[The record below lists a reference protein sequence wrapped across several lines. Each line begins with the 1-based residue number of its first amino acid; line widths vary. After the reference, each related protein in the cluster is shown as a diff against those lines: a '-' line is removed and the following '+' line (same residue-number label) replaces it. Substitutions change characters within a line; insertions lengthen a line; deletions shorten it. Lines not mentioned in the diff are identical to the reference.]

1 MRWKLPTKISFNF
14 ILKKLVMQ
22 KKVLK
27 VNPKDNVIVALL
39 DLPAGES
46 VHLDGTEYTLVK
58 DIKAKHKF
66 AAVDFEDGDHIIMYG
81 VIVGKANRSI
91 RKGEVITT
99 ENVKHQ
105 SAKVVGKTDTLGWNP
120 PNVDKW
126 KDRTFMGYHREDGQ
140 VGTENVWLFFP
151 LVFCENKNIETL
163 KDIFEKELLHDKASK
178 HQLLLRSLLQ
188 GGTDSNVAVEEEEQD
203 TRIFKNIDVR
213 FITHQGGCGGI
224 RQDAE
229 ALGRLFAGYVNNPN
243 VAGATVLSLG
253 CQNLQVQIFM
263 DALHALAPDNK
274 KPIVVYEQQK
284 SGTIDAML
292 TGVIKDSF
300 EGIKQANNIE
310 RKPASITKLNIG
322 LECGGSDGFSGISA
336 NPVLGEVSDI
346 MAAVG
351 GTTMLAEFPEL
362 CGVEQEL
369 VNRCINDEDG
379 MKFLKLM
386 KDFEASVVAAGS
398 GFDMNPSPG
407 NIKDGLITDAMK
419 SAGASKKGGSAPIV
433 EVLDFT
439 EYATKPGLNLLC
451 TPGND
456 AECTTALVGS
466 GATVVLFTTGLGTPM
481 GNPIAPVVKISSNTV
496 LAEKMSDIIDFNA
509 GTVISGEKTIPEAAD
524 ELLEHIIKV
533 ASGEEKTKA
542 DLLNQNDFIPW
553 RRGVSL

>member
-1 MRWKLPTKISFNF
+1 
-14 ILKKLVMQ
+14 MQ

-46 VHLDGTEYTLVK
+46 VHLDGADYTVVK

-81 VIVGKANRSI
+81 VIVGKANQAI
-91 RKGEVITT
+91 KKGEVITT

-105 SAKVVGKTDTLGWNP
+105 SAKVEGKTETLGWTP

-178 HQLLLRSLLQ
+178 HQLLLRSLLN
-188 GGTDSNVAVEEEEQD
+188 GGATDVVEEEKEED

-263 DALHALAPDNK
+263 DALHALAPNNK

-284 SGTIDAML
+284 SGTIDEML
-292 TGVIKDSF
+292 TGVIKDSY

-310 RKPASITKLNIG
+310 RKPAPITKLNIG

-379 MKFLKLM
+379 VKFLQLM
-386 KDFEASVVAAGS
+386 KDFEKSVVAAGS

-419 SAGASKKGGSAPIV
+419 SAGAAKKGGAAPIV

-481 GNPIAPVVKISSNTV
+481 GNPISPVVKISSNTV
-496 LAEKMSDIIDFNA
+496 LSEKMSDIIDFNA
-509 GTVISGEKTIPEAAD
+509 GTVISGDKTIPEAAD
-524 ELLEHIIKV
+524 ELLEYIIKV
-533 ASGEEKTKA
+533 ASGEVKTKA

>member
-1 MRWKLPTKISFNF
+1 
-14 ILKKLVMQ
+14 MQ

-39 DLPAGES
+39 DLSAGES
-46 VHLDGTEYTLVK
+46 VHLDGAEYTVAK

-66 AAVDFEDGDHIIMYG
+66 AAVDFQEGDQIIMYG
-81 VIVGKANRSI
+81 VIVGKANQHI
-91 RKGEVITT
+91 EKGEVITT

-105 SAKVVGKTDTLGWNP
+105 SAKVEGKTETLGWIP
-120 PNVDKW
+120 PNVDRW

-140 VGTENVWLFFP
+140 VGTENIWLFFP

-163 KDIFEKELLHDKASK
+163 KDIFEKELLHEKASK
-178 HQLLLRSLLQ
+178 HQLLLRSLLN
-188 GGTDSNVAVEEEEQD
+188 GGETSDTAVEEKED
-203 TRIFKNIDVR
+203 TRVFKNIDVR

-263 DALHALAPDNK
+263 DALHALAPDSK

-284 SGTIDAML
+284 SGTIDEML
-292 TGVIKDSF
+292 TGVIKDSY

-310 RKPASITKLNIG
+310 RKPAPITKLNIG

-379 MKFLKLM
+379 VKFLQLM
-386 KDFEASVVAAGS
+386 KDFEKSVVAAGS

-419 SAGASKKGGSAPIV
+419 SAGAAKKGGSAPIV

-481 GNPIAPVVKISSNTV
+481 GNPIAPVIKISSNTI

-509 GTVISGEKTIPEAAD
+509 GTVISGDKTIPEAAD
-524 ELLEHIIKV
+524 ELLEYIIKV
-533 ASGEEKTKA
+533 ASGEVKTKA

>member
-1 MRWKLPTKISFNF
+1 
-14 ILKKLVMQ
+14 MQ

-46 VHLDGTEYTLVK
+46 VHLDGTEYTILK

-66 AAVDFEDGDHIIMYG
+66 AATDFENGDHILMYG
-81 VIVGKANRSI
+81 VIVGKANQSI
-91 RKGEVITT
+91 KKGEVITT

-105 SAKVVGKTDTLGWNP
+105 SAKVEGKTETLGWTP

-140 VGTENVWLFFP
+140 VGTENIWLFFP

-178 HQLLLRSLLQ
+178 HQLLLRSLLNGRQ
-188 GGTDSNVAVEEEEQD
+188 DSEVATEDHNED

-263 DALHALAPDNK
+263 DALHALAPNNK

-292 TGVIKDSF
+292 TGVIKDSY
-300 EGIKQANNIE
+300 EGIKKANEIE
-310 RKPASITKLNIG
+310 RKPAPITKLNIG

-346 MAAVG
+346 IAAVG

-369 VNRCINDEDG
+369 VNRCINDQDG
-379 MKFLKLM
+379 VKFLKLM

-509 GTVISGEKTIPEAAD
+509 GTVISGDKTIPEAAD

>member
-1 MRWKLPTKISFNF
+1 MHKNI
-14 ILKKLVMQ
+14 
-22 KKVLK
+22 LK
-27 VNPKDNVIVALL
+27 VNPKDNVIVALV
-39 DLPAGES
+39 DLAAGTS
-46 VHLDGTEYTLVK
+46 VHLDGADYTVLRET
-58 DIKAKHKF
+58 KAKHKF
-66 AAVDFEDGDHIIMYG
+66 AAEDFHEGDQIIMYG
-81 VIVGKANRSI
+81 VIVGKANRFI
-91 RKGEVITT
+91 GKGEVITT

-105 SAKVVGKTDTLGWNP
+105 SAKVEGKTGTLGWTP
-120 PNVDKW
+120 PDITKW
-126 KDRTFMGYHREDGQ
+126 QDRTFMGYHREDGQ

-163 KDIFEKELLHDKASK
+163 KNIFEKELLYDKAGK
-178 HQLLLRSLLQ
+178 HQLLLRSLLN
-188 GGTDSNVAVEEEEQD
+188 GGSGTDLAMEEDEKD
-203 TRIFKNIDVR
+203 TRIFKNIEVR

-253 CQNLQVQIFM
+253 CQNLQVQLFM
-263 DALHALAPDNK
+263 DALNDLAPNNK

-284 SGTIDAML
+284 SGTIDKML
-292 TGVIKDSF
+292 TGVIKDSY
-300 EGIKQANNIE
+300 EGIKKANETE

-346 MAAVG
+346 MAAIG
-351 GTTMLAEFPEL
+351 GITMLAEFPEL

-369 VNRCINDEDG
+369 VNRCVHEEDG
-379 MKFLKLM
+379 VKFLKLM
-386 KDFEASVVAAGS
+386 KDFENSVVAAGS

-433 EVLDFT
+433 DVLDFT
-439 EYATKPGLNLLC
+439 EYASKPGLHLLC

-481 GNPIAPVVKISSNTV
+481 GNPIAPVVKISSNTT
-496 LAEKMSDIIDFNA
+496 LAEKMPDIIDFNA
-509 GTVISGEKTIPEAAD
+509 GTIISGEKTIPETAE
-524 ELLEHIIKV
+524 ELLEFIIRI
-533 ASGEEKTKA
+533 ASGEVKTKA
-542 DLLNQNDFIPW
+542 GLLKQHDFIPW

>member
-1 MRWKLPTKISFNF
+1 
-14 ILKKLVMQ
+14 MQ

-46 VHLDGTEYTLVK
+46 VHLDGAAYTVVK

-81 VIVGKANRSI
+81 VIVGKANQSI
-91 RKGEVITT
+91 KKGEVITT

-105 SAKVVGKTDTLGWNP
+105 SAKVEGKTETLGWIP
-120 PNVDKW
+120 PNVDQW
-126 KDRTFMGYHREDGQ
+126 KSRTFMGYHREDGQ

-163 KDIFEKELLHDKASK
+163 KDIFEKELLHEKASK
-178 HQLLLRSLLQ
+178 HQLLLRSLLN
-188 GGTDSNVAVEEEEQD
+188 GAETSDIAVEDEED

-263 DALHALAPDNK
+263 DALYALAPDNK

-284 SGTIDAML
+284 SGTIDEML
-292 TGVIKDSF
+292 TGVIKDSY
-300 EGIKQANNIE
+300 EGIKKANEIE
-310 RKPASITKLNIG
+310 RKPAPITKLNIG

-336 NPVLGEVSDI
+336 NPVLGQVSDI

-369 VNRCINDEDG
+369 VNRCINEEDG
-379 MKFLKLM
+379 VKFLQLM
-386 KDFEASVVAAGS
+386 KDFERSVVAAGS

-419 SAGASKKGGSAPIV
+419 SAGAAKKGGAAPIV

-481 GNPIAPVVKISSNTV
+481 GNPIAPVVKISSNTA
-496 LAEKMSDIIDFNA
+496 LAEKMPDIIDFNA
-509 GTVISGEKTIPEAAD
+509 GTVISGDKTIPEAAD
-524 ELLEHIIKV
+524 ELLEYIIKV
-533 ASGEEKTKA
+533 ASGEVKTKA

>member
-1 MRWKLPTKISFNF
+1 
-14 ILKKLVMQ
+14 MQ

-27 VNPKDNVIVALL
+27 VNPKDNVVVALM

-46 VHLDGTEYTLVK
+46 VHLDGTDYTVVK

-91 RKGEVITT
+91 KKGEVVTT

-105 SAKVVGKTDTLGWNP
+105 SAKVEGKTETLGWDP

-126 KDRTFMGYHREDGQ
+126 KDRTFNGYHREDGQ

-178 HQLLLRSLLQ
+178 HQLLLRSLLN
-188 GGTDSNVAVEEEEQD
+188 GGTTDIVEEEKEED

-263 DALHALAPDNK
+263 DALHALAPNNK

-284 SGTIDAML
+284 SGTIDEML
-292 TGVIKDSF
+292 TGVIKDSY

-379 MKFLKLM
+379 VKFLKLM
-386 KDFEASVVAAGS
+386 KNFEASVVAAGS

-419 SAGASKKGGSAPIV
+419 SAGAAKKGGAAPIV

-481 GNPIAPVVKISSNTV
+481 GNPISPVVKISSNTV

-509 GTVISGEKTIPEAAD
+509 GTVISGDKTIPEAAD
-524 ELLEHIIKV
+524 ELLEYIISV
-533 ASGEEKTKA
+533 ASGDVKTKA
-542 DLLNQNDFIPW
+542 DQLNQNDFIPW

>member
-1 MRWKLPTKISFNF
+1 M
-14 ILKKLVMQ
+14 MQ

-46 VHLDGTEYTLVK
+46 VHLDGTDYTVLK

-66 AAVDFEDGDHIIMYG
+66 AAVDFEDGDHIMMYG
-81 VIVGKANRSI
+81 VIVGKANQSI
-91 RKGEVITT
+91 KRGEVITT

-105 SAKVVGKTDTLGWNP
+105 SAKVVGKTGTLGWTP
-120 PNVDKW
+120 PNVDRW

-140 VGTENVWLFFP
+140 VGTENIWLFFP

-178 HQLLLRSLLQ
+178 HQLLLRSLLN
-188 GGTDSNVAVEEEEQD
+188 GGTTPDVAVEEEEPD
-203 TRIFKNIDVR
+203 TRVFKNIDVR

-253 CQNLQVQIFM
+253 CQNLQVQVFM
-263 DALHALAPDNK
+263 DALHTLAPNNK

-284 SGTIDAML
+284 SGTIDEML
-292 TGVIKDSF
+292 TGVIKDSY
-300 EGIKQANNIE
+300 EGIKKANETE
-310 RKPASITKLNIG
+310 RKPAPITRLNIG

-346 MAAVG
+346 IAAVG

-379 MKFLKLM
+379 VKFLKLM
-386 KDFEASVVAAGS
+386 KDFEESVVAAGS

-481 GNPIAPVVKISSNTV
+481 GNPISPVVKISSNTV

-524 ELLEHIIKV
+524 ELLEFIIQV
-533 ASGEEKTKA
+533 ASGEVKTKA
-542 DLLNQNDFIPW
+542 DQLNQNDFIPW

>member
-1 MRWKLPTKISFNF
+1 
-14 ILKKLVMQ
+14 MQ

-27 VNPKDNVIVALL
+27 VNPKDNVIVALM

-46 VHLDGTEYTLVK
+46 VHLDGTDYTILK

-66 AAVDFEDGDHIIMYG
+66 AAVDFEDGDHILMYG
-81 VIVGKANRSI
+81 VIVGKANQSI
-91 RKGEVITT
+91 KKGEVITT

-105 SAKVVGKTDTLGWNP
+105 SAKVVGKTETLGWNP

-126 KDRTFMGYHREDGQ
+126 KDRTFNGYHREDGQ

-163 KDIFEKELLHDKASK
+163 KDIFEKELLHDKTSK
-178 HQLLLRSLLQ
+178 HQLLLRSLLN
-188 GGTDSNVAVEEEEQD
+188 GGATDVVEEEKEED

-263 DALHALAPDNK
+263 DALHALAPNNK

-284 SGTIDAML
+284 SGTIDEML
-292 TGVIKDSF
+292 TGVIKDSY
-300 EGIKQANNIE
+300 EGIKKANEIE

-379 MKFLKLM
+379 VKFLKLM

-419 SAGASKKGGSAPIV
+419 SAGAAKKGGAAPIV

-481 GNPIAPVVKISSNTV
+481 GNPISPVVKISSNTV
-496 LAEKMSDIIDFNA
+496 LSEKMSDIIDFNA
-509 GTVISGEKTIPEAAD
+509 GTVISGDKTIPEAAD
-524 ELLEHIIKV
+524 ELLELIINV
-533 ASGEEKTKA
+533 ASGEVKTKA
-542 DLLNQNDFIPW
+542 DVLNQNDFIPW

>member
-1 MRWKLPTKISFNF
+1 
-14 ILKKLVMQ
+14 MQ

-46 VHLDGTEYTLVK
+46 VHLDGADYTILK

-66 AAVDFEDGDHIIMYG
+66 AGVDFEDGDHIIMYG
-81 VIVGKANRSI
+81 VIVGKANQSI
-91 RKGEVITT
+91 KKGEVITT

-105 SAKVVGKTDTLGWNP
+105 SAKVEGKTATLGWTP
-120 PNVDKW
+120 PNVEKW
-126 KDRTFMGYHREDGQ
+126 KDRNFMGYHREDGQ

-178 HQLLLRSLLQ
+178 HQLLLRSLLN
-188 GGTDSNVAVEEEEQD
+188 GGSESDVAVEEEKPD
-203 TRIFKNIDVR
+203 TRVFKNIDVR

-263 DALHALAPDNK
+263 DALHALAPNNK

-284 SGTIDAML
+284 SGTIDEML
-292 TGVIKDSF
+292 TGVIKDSY
-300 EGIKQANNIE
+300 EGIKKANDIE
-310 RKPASITKLNIG
+310 RKPAPITKLNIG

-351 GTTMLAEFPEL
+351 GKTMLAEFPEL

-379 MKFLKLM
+379 VKFLKLM
-386 KDFEASVVAAGS
+386 KDFEKSVVAAGS

-419 SAGASKKGGSAPIV
+419 SAGASKKGGAAPIV

-481 GNPIAPVVKISSNTV
+481 GNPISPVVKISSNSV
-496 LAEKMSDIIDFNA
+496 LAERMPDIIDFNA
-509 GTVISGEKTIPEAAD
+509 GTVISGEKSIPEAAD
-524 ELLEHIIKV
+524 ELLEFIIKV
-533 ASGEEKTKA
+533 ASGEVKTKA
-542 DLLNQNDFIPW
+542 DQLNQNDFIPW

>member
-1 MRWKLPTKISFNF
+1 
-14 ILKKLVMQ
+14 MQ

-27 VNPKDNVIVALL
+27 VNPKDNVIVALI
-39 DLPAGES
+39 DLKENES
-46 VHLDGTEYTLVK
+46 IQFEDSVYTILK
-58 DIKAKHKF
+58 DTKAKHKF
-66 AAVDFEDGDHIIMYG
+66 AAIDLEEGEHIIMYG
-81 VIVGKANRSI
+81 VIVGKAHQFI
-91 RKGEVITT
+91 KKGEVITT

-105 SAKVVGKTDTLGWNP
+105 SAKVEGKTEELIWSP
-120 PNVDKW
+120 PHVEKW

-163 KDIFEKELLHDKASK
+163 KDIFEKELLHEKPSK
-178 HQLLLRSLLQ
+178 HQLLLRSLLNGHAEIQ
-188 GGTDSNVAVEEEEQD
+188 TESDIENQD
-203 TRIFKNIDVR
+203 TRIFKNIDVK

-263 DALHALAPDNK
+263 EALQSLAPNNK

-284 SGTIDAML
+284 SGTIDEML
-292 TGVIKDSF
+292 TGVIKDSY
-300 EGIKQANNIE
+300 EGIKIANEIE
-310 RKPASITKLNIG
+310 RKPAPISKLNIG

-346 MAAVG
+346 MIAIG

-369 VNRCINDEDG
+369 VNRCIHDEDG
-379 MKFLKLM
+379 VKFLKLM
-386 KDFEASVVAAGS
+386 KDFEHSVVAAGS

-439 EYATKPGLNLLC
+439 EYASKSGLNLLC

-466 GATVVLFTTGLGTPM
+466 GATIVLFTTGLGTPM
-481 GNPIAPVVKISSNTV
+481 GNPISPVIKISSNTI

-509 GTVISGEKTIPEAAD
+509 GTIISGEQTISEAAE
-524 ELLEHIIKV
+524 ELLEYIIKV
-533 ASGEEKTKA
+533 ASGDIKTKA
-542 DLLNQNDFIPW
+542 NLLNQNDFIPW

>member
-1 MRWKLPTKISFNF
+1 
-14 ILKKLVMQ
+14 MQ

-27 VNPKDNVIVALL
+27 VNPKDNVVVALM

-46 VHLDGTEYTLVK
+46 VHLDGTDYTVVK

-66 AAVDFEDGDHIIMYG
+66 AAVDFEDGDYIIMYG

-91 RKGEVITT
+91 KKGEVVTT

-105 SAKVVGKTDTLGWNP
+105 SAKVEGKTETLGWDP

-126 KDRTFMGYHREDGQ
+126 KDRTFNGYHREDGQ

-178 HQLLLRSLLQ
+178 HQLLLRSLLN
-188 GGTDSNVAVEEEEQD
+188 GGTTDIVEEEKEED
-203 TRIFKNIDVR
+203 TRVFKNIDVR

-263 DALHALAPDNK
+263 DALKALAPNNK
-274 KPIVVYEQQK
+274 KTIVVYEQQK
-284 SGTIDAML
+284 SGTIDEML
-292 TGVIKDSF
+292 TGVIKDSY
-300 EGIKQANNIE
+300 EGIKQANNIV

-379 MKFLKLM
+379 VKFLKLM

-419 SAGASKKGGSAPIV
+419 SAGAAKKGGAAPIV

-481 GNPIAPVVKISSNTV
+481 GNPITPVVKISSNTV

-509 GTVISGEKTIPEAAD
+509 GTVISGDKTIPEAAD
-524 ELLEHIIKV
+524 ELLELIINV
-533 ASGEEKTKA
+533 ASGEVKTKA
-542 DLLNQNDFIPW
+542 DVLNQNDFIPW

>member
-1 MRWKLPTKISFNF
+1 
-14 ILKKLVMQ
+14 MQ
-22 KKVLK
+22 KKILK

-39 DLPAGES
+39 DLSAGES
-46 VHLDGTEYTLVK
+46 VHLDGAEYTLAK

-66 AAVDFEDGDHIIMYG
+66 AAVDFQKGDQIIMYG
-81 VIVGKANRSI
+81 VIVGKANQFI
-91 RKGEVITT
+91 KKGEVITT

-105 SAKVVGKTDTLGWNP
+105 SAKVEGKTETLGWIP
-120 PNVDKW
+120 PNVDRW

-140 VGTENVWLFFP
+140 VGTENIWLFFP

-163 KDIFEKELLHDKASK
+163 KDIFEKELLHEKASK
-178 HQLLLRSLLQ
+178 HQLLLRSLLN
-188 GGTDSNVAVEEEEQD
+188 GGEISDTAVEEKED
-203 TRIFKNIDVR
+203 TRVFKNIDVR

-263 DALHALAPDNK
+263 DALHVLAPDNK

-284 SGTIDAML
+284 SGTIDEML
-292 TGVIKDSF
+292 TGVIKDSY

-310 RKPASITKLNIG
+310 RKSASITKLNIG

-346 MAAVG
+346 VAAVG

-379 MKFLKLM
+379 VKFLQLM
-386 KDFEASVVAAGS
+386 KDFEKSVVAAGS

-419 SAGASKKGGSAPIV
+419 SAGAAKKGGSAPIV

-481 GNPIAPVVKISSNTV
+481 GNPIAPVIKISSNTI

-509 GTVISGEKTIPEAAD
+509 GTVISGDKTISEAAD
-524 ELLEHIIKV
+524 ELLEYIIKV
-533 ASGEEKTKA
+533 ASGEVKTKA

>member
-1 MRWKLPTKISFNF
+1 MIWKLRTKILFNF
-14 ILKKLVMQ
+14 ILKIMQ

-46 VHLDGTEYTLVK
+46 VHLDGTDYTILK

-66 AAVDFEDGDHIIMYG
+66 AAVDFEDGDHILMYG
-81 VIVGKANRSI
+81 VIVGKANQSI
-91 RKGEVITT
+91 KQGEVITT

-105 SAKVVGKTDTLGWNP
+105 SAKVVGKTETLGWTP

-126 KDRTFMGYHREDGQ
+126 KDRTFNGYHREDGQ

-178 HQLLLRSLLQ
+178 HQLLLRSLLN
-188 GGTDSNVAVEEEEQD
+188 GGTTDIVEEEKEED

-263 DALHALAPDNK
+263 DSLHALAPNNK

-284 SGTIDAML
+284 SGTIDEML
-292 TGVIKDSF
+292 TGVIKDSY
-300 EGIKQANNIE
+300 EGIKKANEIE

-379 MKFLKLM
+379 VKFLKLM

-419 SAGASKKGGSAPIV
+419 SAGASKKGGAAPIV

-481 GNPIAPVVKISSNTV
+481 GNPITPVVKISSNTV

-524 ELLEHIIKV
+524 ELLELIINV
-533 ASGEEKTKA
+533 ASGEVKTKA
-542 DLLNQNDFIPW
+542 DVLNQNDFIPW

>member
-1 MRWKLPTKISFNF
+1 
-14 ILKKLVMQ
+14 MQ

-39 DLPAGES
+39 DLSAGES
-46 VHLDGTEYTLVK
+46 VHLDGTDYTVVK

-81 VIVGKANRSI
+81 VIVGKANQHI
-91 RKGEVITT
+91 KKGEVITT

-105 SAKVVGKTDTLGWNP
+105 SAKVEGKTATLGWNP
-120 PNVDKW
+120 PNIDKW

-178 HQLLLRSLLQ
+178 HQLLLRSLLN
-188 GGTDSNVAVEEEEQD
+188 GGTDSDVVVEEEKPD
-203 TRIFKNIDVR
+203 TRVFKNIDVR

-263 DALHALAPDNK
+263 DSLHALAPNNK

-284 SGTIDAML
+284 SGTIDEML
-292 TGVIKDSF
+292 TGVIKDSY

-310 RKPASITKLNIG
+310 RKPSPITKLNIG

-379 MKFLKLM
+379 VKFLQLM
-386 KDFEASVVAAGS
+386 KDFEKSVVAAGS

-419 SAGASKKGGSAPIV
+419 SAGAAKKGGAAPIV

-481 GNPIAPVVKISSNTV
+481 GNPISPVVKISSNTV

-509 GTVISGEKTIPEAAD
+509 GTVISGDKTIPEAAD
-524 ELLEHIIKV
+524 ELLEYIIKV
-533 ASGEEKTKA
+533 ASGEVKAKA

>member
-1 MRWKLPTKISFNF
+1 
-14 ILKKLVMQ
+14 MQ

-39 DLPAGES
+39 DLSAGES
-46 VHLDGTEYTLVK
+46 VHLDGTEYTLAK

-66 AAVDFEDGDHIIMYG
+66 AAVDFQEGDHIIMYG
-81 VIVGKANRSI
+81 VIVGKANQHI
-91 RKGEVITT
+91 KKGEVITT

-105 SAKVVGKTDTLGWNP
+105 SAKVEGKTETLDWIP
-120 PNVDKW
+120 PNVDRW

-140 VGTENVWLFFP
+140 VGTENIWLFFP

-163 KDIFEKELLHDKASK
+163 KDIFEKELLHEKASK
-178 HQLLLRSLLQ
+178 HQLLLRSLLN
-188 GGTDSNVAVEEEEQD
+188 GGEISDTAVEEKED
-203 TRIFKNIDVR
+203 TRVFKNIDVR

-263 DALHALAPDNK
+263 DALHALAPENK

-284 SGTIDAML
+284 SGTIDEML
-292 TGVIKDSF
+292 TGVIKDSY

-310 RKPASITKLNIG
+310 RKPAPITKLNIG

-379 MKFLKLM
+379 VKFLQLM
-386 KDFEASVVAAGS
+386 KDFEKSVVAAGS

-419 SAGASKKGGSAPIV
+419 SAGAAKKGGSAPIV

-439 EYATKPGLNLLC
+439 EYVTKPGLNLLC

-481 GNPIAPVVKISSNTV
+481 GNPIAPVIKISSNTI
-496 LAEKMSDIIDFNA
+496 LADKMSDIIDFNA
-509 GTVISGEKTIPEAAD
+509 GTVISGDKTISEAAD
-524 ELLEHIIKV
+524 ELLEYIIKV
-533 ASGEEKTKA
+533 VSGEVKTKA

>member
-1 MRWKLPTKISFNF
+1 
-14 ILKKLVMQ
+14 MQ
-22 KKVLK
+22 KNILK
-27 VNPKDNVIVALL
+27 VNPKDNVIVALV
-39 DLPAGES
+39 DLAAGTS
-46 VHLDGTEYTLVK
+46 VHLDGADYTVLRET
-58 DIKAKHKF
+58 KAKHKF
-66 AAVDFEDGDHIIMYG
+66 AAEDFHEGDQIIMYG
-81 VIVGKANRSI
+81 VIVGKANRFI
-91 RKGEVITT
+91 GKGEVITT

-105 SAKVVGKTDTLGWNP
+105 SAKVEGKTGTLGWTP
-120 PNVDKW
+120 PDITKW
-126 KDRTFMGYHREDGQ
+126 QDRTFMGYHREDGQ

-163 KDIFEKELLHDKASK
+163 KNIFEKELLHDKAGK
-178 HQLLLRSLLQ
+178 HQLLLRSLLN
-188 GGTDSNVAVEEEEQD
+188 GGSGTDLAMEEEEKD
-203 TRIFKNIDVR
+203 TRIFKNIEVR

-253 CQNLQVQIFM
+253 CQNLQVQLFM
-263 DALHALAPDNK
+263 DALNDLAPNNK

-284 SGTIDAML
+284 SGTIDKML
-292 TGVIKDSF
+292 TGVIKDSY
-300 EGIKQANNIE
+300 EGIKKANETE

-346 MAAVG
+346 MAAIG
-351 GTTMLAEFPEL
+351 GITMLAEFPEL

-369 VNRCINDEDG
+369 INRCVHEEDG
-379 MKFLKLM
+379 VKFLKLM
-386 KDFEASVVAAGS
+386 KDFENSVVAAGS

-433 EVLDFT
+433 DVLDFT
-439 EYATKPGLNLLC
+439 EYASKPGLHLLC

-481 GNPIAPVVKISSNTV
+481 GNPIAPVVKISSNTT
-496 LAEKMSDIIDFNA
+496 LAEKMPDIIDFNA
-509 GTVISGEKTIPEAAD
+509 GTIISGEKTIPETAE
-524 ELLEHIIKV
+524 ELLEFIIRI
-533 ASGEEKTKA
+533 ASGEVKTKA
-542 DLLNQNDFIPW
+542 GLLKQHDFIPW

>member
-1 MRWKLPTKISFNF
+1 
-14 ILKKLVMQ
+14 MQ

-27 VNPKDNVIVALL
+27 VNPKDNVIVALM

-46 VHLDGTEYTLVK
+46 VHLDGTDYTVVK

-81 VIVGKANRSI
+81 VIVGKANQSI
-91 RKGEVITT
+91 KKGEVITT

-105 SAKVVGKTDTLGWNP
+105 SAKVEGKTETLGWIP
-120 PNVDKW
+120 PNVDQW
-126 KDRTFMGYHREDGQ
+126 KNRTFMGYHREDGQ

-163 KDIFEKELLHDKASK
+163 KDIFEKELLHEKASK
-178 HQLLLRSLLQ
+178 HQLLLRSLLN
-188 GGTDSNVAVEEEEQD
+188 GSETADIAVENEED
-203 TRIFKNIDVR
+203 TRVFKNIDVR

-263 DALHALAPDNK
+263 EALHALAPNNK

-284 SGTIDAML
+284 SGTIDEML
-292 TGVIKDSF
+292 TGVIKDSY
-300 EGIKQANNIE
+300 EGIKKANDIE
-310 RKPASITKLNIG
+310 RKPAPITKLNIG

-336 NPVLGEVSDI
+336 NPVLGQVSDI

-379 MKFLKLM
+379 VKFLQLM
-386 KDFEASVVAAGS
+386 KDFEKSVVAAGS

-419 SAGASKKGGSAPIV
+419 SAGAAKKGGAAPIV

-481 GNPIAPVVKISSNTV
+481 GNPIAPVVKISSNTA
-496 LAEKMSDIIDFNA
+496 LAEKMPDIIDFNA
-509 GTVISGEKTIPEAAD
+509 GTVISGDKTIPEAAD
-524 ELLEHIIKV
+524 ELLEYIIKV
-533 ASGEEKTKA
+533 ASGEVKTKA

>member
-1 MRWKLPTKISFNF
+1 
-14 ILKKLVMQ
+14 MQ

-39 DLPAGES
+39 DLPAGTS
-46 VHLDGTEYTLVK
+46 VDLDGAEYTVLK
-58 DIKAKHKF
+58 DTKAKHKF
-66 AAVDFEDGDHIIMYG
+66 AAADFQEGDHIIMYG
-81 VIVGKANRSI
+81 VIVGKANRFI
-91 RKGEVITT
+91 AKGEVITT

-105 SAKVVGKTDTLGWNP
+105 SAKVEGKTGTLGWNQP
-120 PNVDKW
+120 DTEQW
-126 KDRTFMGYHREDGQ
+126 KNRTFMGYHREDGQ

-163 KDIFEKELLHDKASK
+163 KNIFEKELLHDKASK
-178 HQLLLRSLLQ
+178 HQLLLRSLLN
-188 GGTDSNVAVEEEEQD
+188 GGSGADIAVEEEEQD

-253 CQNLQVQIFM
+253 CQNLQVQVFM

-274 KPIVVYEQQK
+274 KPVVVYEQQK
-284 SGTIDAML
+284 SGTIDEML
-292 TGVIKDSF
+292 TGVIRDSY
-300 EGIKQANNIE
+300 EGIKKANETE

-322 LECGGSDGFSGISA
+322 LECGGSDGFSGISS

-346 MAAVG
+346 MAAIG

-369 VNRCINDEDG
+369 VNRCVNDEDG
-379 MKFLKLM
+379 IKFLKLM
-386 KDFEASVVAAGS
+386 KDFEESVVAAGS

-439 EYATKPGLNLLC
+439 EYATRPGLNLLC

-481 GNPIAPVVKISSNTV
+481 GNPIAPVVKISSNTT
-496 LAEKMSDIIDFNA
+496 LAEKMPDIIDFNA
-509 GTVISGEKTIPEAAD
+509 GKVISGEKTIPETAA
-524 ELLEHIIKV
+524 ELLEFIIRV
-533 ASGEEKTKA
+533 ASGEVKTKA
-542 DLLNQNDFIPW
+542 GILDQHDFIPW

>member
-1 MRWKLPTKISFNF
+1 
-14 ILKKLVMQ
+14 MQ

-27 VNPKDNVIVALL
+27 VNPKDNVIVALM

-46 VHLDGTEYTLVK
+46 VHLDGTDYTILK

-66 AAVDFEDGDHIIMYG
+66 AAVDFEDGDHILMYG
-81 VIVGKANRSI
+81 VIVGKANQSI
-91 RKGEVITT
+91 SQGEVITT

-105 SAKVVGKTDTLGWNP
+105 SAKVVGKTDTLGWTP

-178 HQLLLRSLLQ
+178 HQLLLRSLLN
-188 GGTDSNVAVEEEEQD
+188 GGATADVAVEEEEPD

-263 DALHALAPDNK
+263 DSLHALAPNNK

-284 SGTIDAML
+284 SGTIDEML
-292 TGVIKDSF
+292 TGVIKDSY
-300 EGIKQANNIE
+300 EGIKKANEIE

-351 GTTMLAEFPEL
+351 GKTMLAEFPEL

-379 MKFLKLM
+379 VKFLKLM

-419 SAGASKKGGSAPIV
+419 SAGASKKGGAAPIV

-481 GNPIAPVVKISSNTV
+481 GNPISPVVKISSNTV

-524 ELLEHIIKV
+524 ELLELIINV
-533 ASGEEKTKA
+533 ASGEVKTKA
-542 DLLNQNDFIPW
+542 DVLNQNDFIPW

>member
-1 MRWKLPTKISFNF
+1 
-14 ILKKLVMQ
+14 MQ

-27 VNPKDNVIVALL
+27 VNPKDNVIVALM
-39 DLPAGES
+39 DLSAGES
-46 VHLDGTEYTLVK
+46 VHLDGTNYTILK

-66 AAVDFEDGDHIIMYG
+66 AATDFEDGDHILMYG
-81 VIVGKANRSI
+81 VIVGKANQSI
-91 RKGEVITT
+91 KRGEVITT

-105 SAKVVGKTDTLGWNP
+105 SAKVVGKTATLGWTP

-140 VGTENVWLFFP
+140 VGTENIWLFFP

-178 HQLLLRSLLQ
+178 HQLLLRSLLN
-188 GGTDSNVAVEEEEQD
+188 GGQESDVHAEEDHED
-203 TRIFKNIDVR
+203 TRIFKNIEVR

-263 DALHALAPDNK
+263 DALHSLAPNNK

-379 MKFLKLM
+379 VKFLKLM

-509 GTVISGEKTIPEAAD
+509 GTVISGDKTIPEAAD
-524 ELLEHIIKV
+524 ELLEHIIKI

>member
-1 MRWKLPTKISFNF
+1 
-14 ILKKLVMQ
+14 MQ

-27 VNPKDNVIVALL
+27 VNPKDNVIVALV

-46 VHLDGTEYTLVK
+46 VHLDGTDYTVVK

-66 AAVDFEDGDHIIMYG
+66 AAQDFEAGDHILMYG
-81 VIVGKANRSI
+81 VIVGKASQSI
-91 RKGEVITT
+91 RKGEVVTT

-105 SAKVVGKTDTLGWNP
+105 SAKVEGKTETLGWNP
-120 PNVDKW
+120 PNIDKW
-126 KDRTFMGYHREDGQ
+126 KNRTFMGYHREDGQ

-163 KDIFEKELLHDKASK
+163 KDIFEKELLHEKASK
-178 HQLLLRSLLQ
+178 HQLLLRSLLN
-188 GGTDSNVAVEEEEQD
+188 GGSEADVSLEEEEND

-284 SGTIDAML
+284 SGTIDEML
-292 TGVIKDSF
+292 TGVIKDSY
-300 EGIKQANNIE
+300 EGIKQANHIE
-310 RKPASITKLNIG
+310 RKPAPIAKLNIG

-379 MKFLKLM
+379 IKFLQLM
-386 KDFEASVVAAGS
+386 KDFEKSVVAAGS

-419 SAGASKKGGSAPIV
+419 SAGAAKKGGAAPIV

-481 GNPIAPVVKISSNTV
+481 GNPIAPVVKISSNTA
-496 LAEKMSDIIDFNA
+496 LAEKMPDIIDFNA
-509 GTVISGEKTIPEAAD
+509 GTVISGDKTIPEAAD
-524 ELLEHIIKV
+524 ELLEYIIRV
-533 ASGEEKTKA
+533 ASGQVKTKA

>member
-1 MRWKLPTKISFNF
+1 
-14 ILKKLVMQ
+14 MQ

-46 VHLDGTEYTLVK
+46 VHLDGTEYTVVK

-91 RKGEVITT
+91 RKGEVVTT

-188 GGTDSNVAVEEEEQD
+188 GGTDSDVAVEEEEQD

-263 DALHALAPDNK
+263 DALYALAPDNK

>member
-1 MRWKLPTKISFNF
+1 
-14 ILKKLVMQ
+14 MQ

-46 VHLDGTEYTLVK
+46 VHLDGADYTVVK

-66 AAVDFEDGDHIIMYG
+66 AAEDFEVGDHIIMYG
-81 VIVGKANRSI
+81 VIVGKASQTI
-91 RKGEVITT
+91 GKGEVITT

-105 SAKVVGKTDTLGWNP
+105 SAKVEGKTETLGWTP
-120 PNVDKW
+120 PNVDRW

-163 KDIFEKELLHDKASK
+163 KDIFEKELLHEKASK
-178 HQLLLRSLLQ
+178 HQLLLRSLLN
-188 GGTDSNVAVEEEEQD
+188 GGSDADIPVEEEEQD
-203 TRIFKNIDVR
+203 TRMFKNIDVR

-263 DALHALAPDNK
+263 DALHALAPNNK

-284 SGTIDAML
+284 SGTIDEML
-292 TGVIKDSF
+292 TGVIKDSY

-379 MKFLKLM
+379 IKFLQLM
-386 KDFEASVVAAGS
+386 KDFEKSVVAAGS

-419 SAGASKKGGSAPIV
+419 SAGAAKKGGAAPIV

-496 LAEKMSDIIDFNA
+496 LAEKMPDIIDFNA
-509 GTVISGEKTIPEAAD
+509 GTVISGNKTIPEAAD

-533 ASGEEKTKA
+533 ASGEVKTKA

>member
-1 MRWKLPTKISFNF
+1 
-14 ILKKLVMQ
+14 MQ

-46 VHLDGTEYTLVK
+46 VHLDGAEYTLVK

-66 AAVDFEDGDHIIMYG
+66 AAVDFQDGDHIIMYG
-81 VIVGKANRSI
+81 VIVGKASQPI

-105 SAKVVGKTDTLGWNP
+105 SAKVEGKTATLGWNP
-120 PNVDKW
+120 PNVDRW

-163 KDIFEKELLHDKASK
+163 KDIFEKELLHEKASK
-178 HQLLLRSLLQ
+178 HQLLLRSLLN
-188 GGTDSNVAVEEEEQD
+188 GGAETDVAVEKEEQD

-284 SGTIDAML
+284 SGTIDEML
-292 TGVIKDSF
+292 TGVIKDSY
-300 EGIKQANNIE
+300 EGIKKANNIE
-310 RKPASITKLNIG
+310 RRPAPITKLNIG

-369 VNRCINDEDG
+369 VNRCLNDEDG
-379 MKFLKLM
+379 VKFLQLM
-386 KDFEASVVAAGS
+386 KDFEKSVVAAGS

-419 SAGASKKGGSAPIV
+419 SAGAAKKGGAAPIV

-481 GNPIAPVVKISSNTV
+481 GNPIAPVVKISSNTA
-496 LAEKMSDIIDFNA
+496 LAEKMPDIIDFNA
-509 GTVISGEKTIPEAAD
+509 GTVISGDKTIPEAAD
-524 ELLEHIIKV
+524 ELLEYIIRI
-533 ASGEEKTKA
+533 ASGEVKTKA